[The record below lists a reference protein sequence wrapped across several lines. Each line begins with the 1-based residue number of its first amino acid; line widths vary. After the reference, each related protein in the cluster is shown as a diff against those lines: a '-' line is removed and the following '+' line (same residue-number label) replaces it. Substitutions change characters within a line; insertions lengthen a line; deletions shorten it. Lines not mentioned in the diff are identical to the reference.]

1 MASEH
6 TEQSGTDEARLH
18 RDRAQDATIG
28 SSEEPR
34 ILPRPSATP
43 RLSPALS
50 ATLNAALDRLL
61 EVLGVDGGAVR
72 LLEEE
77 GLHAQPSADAVAE
90 ETRELVLVAHRGVP
104 PQLAQDAH
112 HRKVGEG
119 LSGLALQQEAPIVVE
134 HLSQHPT
141 LADSRLRQE
150 GFESCMVVPLRLH
163 GQLIGTVSLFARSAR
178 GFDTYERSFF
188 YQVGVSLEN
197 ALLYEEAARRE
208 QEAAFLDHATQLFN
222 STLELD
228 VILQQVTRLA
238 TEVLGDSCSIALV
251 EPGNAYLVPGA
262 SYHPDPQ
269 EQELRLRA
277 QRESPIRIGDAQSA
291 MGLAASL
298 MGLAAADGRPYL
310 VKDARQDRR
319 LRQGGGFKIY
329 SLIVVPIIVKGKIL
343 GVLGTSI
350 AHPGRQFTQADLRL
364 AMALADRA
372 ALAIE
377 NSRLYTQ
384 ERQLRQELEDL
395 NQQVQE
401 ANRLKTEFVTVV
413 THELRSP
420 LTAIVG
426 YVDLLLEAEGR
437 EAAATREAYLQI
449 VKRNTD
455 RLQELINDLLDI
467 ARLEAGKLELQRS
480 PLDLEGLIQEVSG
493 ALRPQIEAKDQQLR
507 LDLGASLPVVTGDPE
522 RFTQI
527 LLNLVSNAHKYT
539 PQGGSITIATRAE
552 RAGVCIA
559 VQDTGIGLSSE
570 EQQQLFTKF
579 FRAQHP
585 LVREAGGT
593 GLGLAIAR
601 ALVELHGGTLTVV
614 SAPDQG
620 SSFNVTLPAAH
631 ELTA

>member
-1 MASEH
+1 MANKH
-6 TEQSGTDEARLH
+6 TEQPGTDEARID
-18 RDRAQDATIG
+18 RDQAPDAAVGTG
-28 SSEEPR
+28 EVPR
-34 ILPRPSATP
+34 VLPRPPAAP

-50 ATLNAALDRLL
+50 VTLNAALDRLL
-61 EVLGVDGGAVR
+61 EVLGVDGGVVR

-77 GLHAQPSADAVAE
+77 TQD
-90 ETRELVLVAHRGVP
+90 LVLVAHRGVP
-104 PQLAQDAH
+104 PQMAQDAH
-112 HRKVGEG
+112 RLKVGEG
-119 LSGLALQQEAPIVVE
+119 PPGLALQQGAPIVVE

-141 LADSRLRQE
+141 LASTSRLRRD
-150 GFESCMVVPLRLH
+150 GYESYMVVPLQLH
-163 GQLIGTVSLFARSAR
+163 GQLVGTLSLFARSAR

-188 YQVGVSLEN
+188 HQVGVTLEN

-208 QEAAFLDHATQLFN
+208 QEAAFLDRATQMFN

-228 VILQQVTRLA
+228 VLLQQVTRLA
-238 TEVLGDSCSIALV
+238 TEVLGDSCTIALV

-269 EQELRLRA
+269 EQELRFRA
-277 QRESPIRIGDAQSA
+277 QREGPIRIGDAESV
-291 MGLAASL
+291 MGLAASV
-298 MGLAAADGRPYL
+298 MGVAAADGRPYL

-319 LRQGGGFKIY
+319 LRQGGGFMIY
-329 SLIVVPIIVKGKIL
+329 SLIVVPIIVQGRIL

-377 NSRLYTQ
+377 NARLYTQ
-384 ERQLRQELEDL
+384 ERRLRQELEDL
-395 NQQVQE
+395 NQKVQE

-420 LTAIVG
+420 LTSIAG
-426 YVDLLLEAEGR
+426 YLDLLLEEEGR
-437 EAAATREAYLQI
+437 EGAEAREAYLQI
-449 VKRNTD
+449 VKRNAD
-455 RLQELINDLLDI
+455 RLMELINDLLDL
-467 ARLEAGKLELQRS
+467 ARLEAGKLELKHS
-480 PLDLEGLIQEVSG
+480 PLDLAGLIQEVSG
-493 ALRPQIEAKDQQLR
+493 ALRPQIEGKGQHLR
-507 LDLGASLPVVTGDPE
+507 LDLATPLPVVTGDPE
-522 RFTQI
+522 RLTQI

-539 PQGGSITIATRAE
+539 PQGGSITVATRAE

-614 SAPDQG
+614 STPGQG
-620 SSFNVTLPAAH
+620 STFNVTLPTAQA
-631 ELTA
+631 LTG

>member
-1 MASEH
+1 
-6 TEQSGTDEARLH
+6 
-18 RDRAQDATIG
+18 
-28 SSEEPR
+28 
-34 ILPRPSATP
+34 
-43 RLSPALS
+43 
-50 ATLNAALDRLL
+50 
-61 EVLGVDGGAVR
+61 
-72 LLEEE
+72 
-77 GLHAQPSADAVAE
+77 
-90 ETRELVLVAHRGVP
+90 
-104 PQLAQDAH
+104 
-112 HRKVGEG
+112 
-119 LSGLALQQEAPIVVE
+119 
-134 HLSQHPT
+134 
-141 LADSRLRQE
+141 
-150 GFESCMVVPLRLH
+150 MVVPLRLH
-163 GQLIGTVSLFARSAR
+163 GQLVGTLSLIARSAR
-178 GFDTYERSFF
+178 AFDAYERSFF
-188 YQVGVSLEN
+188 YQVGVTLEN

-228 VILQQVTRLA
+228 VVLQQVTRLA

-251 EPGNAYLVPGA
+251 EPGNAYLVPGP

-277 QRESPIRIGDAQSA
+277 LRERPIRIGDGESV

-298 MGLAAADGRPYL
+298 MALAAADGRPYL

-319 LRQGGGFKIY
+319 LRHGGRFSIY

-364 AMALADRA
+364 ALALADRA

-395 NQQVQE
+395 NQKVQE

-420 LTAIVG
+420 LTSIVG
-426 YVDLLLEAEGR
+426 YLDLLLEEEGR
-437 EAAATREAYLQI
+437 EAAETREAYLQI
-449 VKRNTD
+449 IKRNTD
-455 RLQELINDLLDI
+455 RLLELINDLLDI
-467 ARLEAGKLELQRS
+467 ARLEAGKLELKRA

-493 ALRPQIEAKDQQLR
+493 ALRLQIEAKGQHLH
-507 LDLGASLPVVTGDPE
+507 LDLATSLPVVTGDPE

-527 LLNLVSNAHKYT
+527 LLNLASNAHKYT

-552 RAGVCIA
+552 RTGVCIA

-585 LVREAGGT
+585 LVREVGGT

-614 SAPDQG
+614 SAPGQG
-620 SSFNVTLPAAH
+620 STFNVTLPTAH
-631 ELTA
+631 DHT

>member
-1 MASEH
+1 
-6 TEQSGTDEARLH
+6 
-18 RDRAQDATIG
+18 
-28 SSEEPR
+28 
-34 ILPRPSATP
+34 
-43 RLSPALS
+43 
-50 ATLNAALDRLL
+50 
-61 EVLGVDGGAVR
+61 
-72 LLEEE
+72 
-77 GLHAQPSADAVAE
+77 
-90 ETRELVLVAHRGVP
+90 VLVAHRGVP
-104 PQLAQDAH
+104 PQLAQDAQR
-112 HRKVGEG
+112 RKAGEG

-141 LADSRLRQE
+141 LANSRLRQE
-150 GFESCMVVPLRLH
+150 GYESCMAVPLRLH
-163 GQLIGTVSLFARSAR
+163 GQLVGTVSLFTRSAR

-188 YQVGVSLEN
+188 YQVGVTLEN

-228 VILQQVTRLA
+228 VVLQQVTRLA
-238 TEVLGDSCSIALV
+238 TEILGDSCSIALV

-277 QRESPIRIGDAQSA
+277 QRESPIRIGDAESA

-298 MGLAAADGRPYL
+298 MALAAADGRPYL
-310 VKDARQDRR
+310 VKDARQERR
-319 LRQGGGFKIY
+319 LRQGGWFNIY

-350 AHPGRQFTQADLRL
+350 ARPGRQFTQADLRL

-395 NQQVQE
+395 NQKVQE

-420 LTAIVG
+420 LTSIVG

-437 EAAATREAYLQI
+437 EAAETRKAYLQI

-493 ALRPQIEAKDQQLR
+493 ALRPQIAAKDQHLR
-507 LDLGASLPVVTGDPE
+507 LDLAASLPVVTGDPE
-522 RFTQI
+522 RLTQI
-527 LLNLVSNAHKYT
+527 LLNLASNAHKYT

-552 RAGVCIA
+552 RAGVRIA
-559 VQDTGIGLSSE
+559 VQDTGIGLSAE
-570 EQQQLFTKF
+570 EQQQIFTKF

-614 SAPDQG
+614 SAPGRG
-620 SSFNVTLPAAH
+620 STFNVILPAAH

>member
-6 TEQSGTDEARLH
+6 TEQSGTDEARID
-18 RDRAQDATIG
+18 RDRAQDAAVGT
-28 SSEEPR
+28 SEEPWV
-34 ILPRPSATP
+34 LPRPPAAP

-50 ATLNAALDRLL
+50 VTLNAALDRLL
-61 EVLGVDGGAVR
+61 EVLGVDGGVVR

-77 GLHAQPSADAVAE
+77 TQD
-90 ETRELVLVAHRGVP
+90 LVLVAHRGVP
-104 PQLAQDAH
+104 PQMAQDAH
-112 HRKVGEG
+112 RLKVGEG
-119 LSGLALQQEAPIVVE
+119 PPGLALQQGAPIVVE

-141 LADSRLRQE
+141 LASTSRLRRD
-150 GFESCMVVPLRLH
+150 GYESYMVVPLQLH
-163 GQLIGTVSLFARSAR
+163 GQLVGTLSLFARSAR

-188 YQVGVSLEN
+188 HQVGVTLEN

-208 QEAAFLDHATQLFN
+208 QEAAFLDRATQMFN

-228 VILQQVTRLA
+228 VLLQQVTRLA
-238 TEVLGDSCSIALV
+238 TEVLGDSCTIALV

-269 EQELRLRA
+269 EQELRFRA
-277 QRESPIRIGDAQSA
+277 QREGPIRIGDAESV
-291 MGLAASL
+291 MGLAASV
-298 MGLAAADGRPYL
+298 MGVAAADGRPYL

-319 LRQGGGFKIY
+319 LRQGGGFMIY
-329 SLIVVPIIVKGKIL
+329 SLIVVPIIVQGRIL

-377 NSRLYTQ
+377 NARLYTQ
-384 ERQLRQELEDL
+384 ERRLRQELEDL
-395 NQQVQE
+395 NQKVQE

-420 LTAIVG
+420 LTSIAG
-426 YVDLLLEAEGR
+426 YLDLLLEEEGR
-437 EAAATREAYLQI
+437 EGAEAREAYLQI

-455 RLQELINDLLDI
+455 RLMELINDLLDL
-467 ARLEAGKLELQRS
+467 ARLEAGKLELKHS
-480 PLDLEGLIQEVSG
+480 PLDLAGLIQEVSG
-493 ALRPQIEAKDQQLR
+493 ALRPQIEGKGQHLR
-507 LDLGASLPVVTGDPE
+507 LDLATPLPVVTGDPE
-522 RFTQI
+522 RLTQI

-539 PQGGSITIATRAE
+539 PQGGSITVATRAE
-552 RAGVCIA
+552 RAEVCIA

-614 SAPDQG
+614 STPGQG
-620 SSFNVTLPAAH
+620 STFNVTLPTAQA
-631 ELTA
+631 LTG

>member
-1 MASEH
+1 MTSKH
-6 TEQSGTDEARLH
+6 TEQPGTDEARLD
-18 RDRAQDATIG
+18 RDRAQAAAVGIG
-28 SSEEPR
+28 EEPR
-34 ILPRPSATP
+34 ILPRSPAAP
-43 RLSPALS
+43 RLSPELS
-50 ATLNAALDRLL
+50 VTLNAALDRLL
-61 EVLGVDGGAVR
+61 EVLGVDGGTVR

-77 GLHAQPSADAVAE
+77 SHD
-90 ETRELVLVAHRGVP
+90 LVLVAHRGVP
-104 PQLAQDAH
+104 PQLAQDTH
-112 HRKVGEG
+112 RRKVGQG

-150 GFESCMVVPLRLH
+150 GYESCMAVPLRLH
-163 GQLIGTVSLFARSAR
+163 GQLIGTVSLIARSAR
-178 GFDTYERSFF
+178 AFGTYERSFF
-188 YQVGVSLEN
+188 SQVGVTLEN

-208 QEAAFLDHATQLFN
+208 QEAAFLDHASQLFN
-222 STLELD
+222 STLDLD

-269 EQELRLRA
+269 EQELRLQA
-277 QRESPIRIGDAQSA
+277 LRERPIRIGNAESV
-291 MGLAASL
+291 MGLAASV

-310 VKDARQDRR
+310 IKDARQERR
-319 LRQGGGFKIY
+319 LRQGGAFKIY

-395 NQQVQE
+395 NQKVQE

-420 LTAIVG
+420 LTSIVG
-426 YVDLLLEAEGR
+426 YLDLLLEEEGR
-437 EAAATREAYLQI
+437 EAAETREAYLQI
-449 VKRNTD
+449 IKRNTD
-455 RLQELINDLLDI
+455 RLLELINDLLDI
-467 ARLEAGKLELQRS
+467 ARLEAGKLELKRL
-480 PLDLEGLIQEVSG
+480 PLDLEGVIQEVSG
-493 ALRPQIEAKDQQLR
+493 ALRPQITGKGQHLR
-507 LDLGASLPVVTGDPE
+507 LDLAAPLPTVTGDPE
-522 RFTQI
+522 RLTQI

-539 PQGGSITIATRAE
+539 PQGGSITVATRAE

-593 GLGLAIAR
+593 GLGLAIVR

-614 SAPDQG
+614 SAPGRG
-620 SSFNVTLPAAH
+620 STFNVTLPAAH
-631 ELTA
+631 DLTA